1 MFDAFLTS
9 LSERKI
15 GLFFLLMAVWF
26 IFFMPAHAGELTGTA
41 HFNYSGQEEDQE
53 TFYTSETLLRL
64 MWRTALS
71 NTDTLNFHVQ
81 YFRKDISNPETEQ
94 IRPLFGIN
102 ASGRKYRWVFEYSEF
117 EQRNLEGTIFT
128 QTTDSLFTTF
138 HFEPDDEYPD
148 LTFDFSRRTSKDDLE
163 QPNVDYT
170 ETDWGLRTTYDK
182 DPISF
187 RYGHREN
194 EFDNHLTFLTATNL
208 QIVTGVAVD
217 QSGGIYATDSFADR
231 VFRFSVSGVFL
242 GEFGMTGSGEGQ
254 FQDPSGIEINAGIIY
269 VVDST
274 NHRVQRFNSAG
285 NFLSEWGSLG
295 FGNGE
300 FNTPYGIAID
310 DTGVYITDQ
319 VNDRVQ
325 KFTNEGQFL
334 ISFGSPGAGSGN
346 FESPSGITSNGNLVF
361 VADTMNHRIQVFNTD
376 GTFLNE
382 WGSFGSGPGEF
393 QMPIDVA
400 LDSINRLYVTD
411 TGNNRIQIFTAEG
424 IFLDEFG
431 LGGNGPGEF
440 DSPRGIAINFADDLI
455 IADTGNNRIQIL
467 NNDGSFRF
475 EISQVSVEERT
486 RSTDFSTDSLNINY
500 ARELL
505 EGFHAS
511 FDYDLLR
518 SKEKDADT
526 NEELASNQRQKI
538 NGQFLLRPYRWI
550 SWMSS
555 MYLRRLETETA
566 DIAVEREDITQT
578 HTLSVQPIQKIRA
591 TAMYTLSDRDN
602 SAGFDE
608 DSSSSNLGFSFLPTD
623 RLSFNLAYT
632 NQQDEQDG
640 RQVVDRDSISA
651 RTRMKIFRGVDLNLQ
666 LSSDRYEDSLTEQSV
681 SSRRMLSRLKLQLR
695 PRLTVNTMAEYN
707 TSDSEFAGASE
718 ISSST
723 ILSRLDLIWGISR
736 HLDFFGNLNFTRNE
750 SSGVTRENQRYF
762 TSFSWR
768 MNEKLTF
775 FLGQRG
781 GSQEERVST
790 LRTQAILRVLGNGRL
805 AVNFG
810 IEKGETI
817 DRRFVFASFIKSF

>member
-1 MFDAFLTS
+1 MFDNFLTI
-9 LSERKI
+9 LSRIKI
-15 GLFFLLMAVWF
+15 GFLSLFMAAWL
-26 IFFMPAHAGELTGTA
+26 ICPAPAGAGELTGTVN
-41 HFNYSGQEEDQE
+41 FSYSGQEENEE

-81 YFRKDISNPETEQ
+81 YFREDISNPETEQ
-94 IRPLFGIN
+94 IRPLFGVN
-102 ASGRKYRWVFEYSEF
+102 ASGPKYRWTFEYSEF

-128 QTTDSLFTTF
+128 QTTDTLFTTF
-138 HFEPDDEYPD
+138 HLEPGDEYPD
-148 LTFDFSRRTSKDDLE
+148 LRVDFSKRTSKDDLE
-163 QPNVDYT
+163 QPNVDYAET
-170 ETDWGLRTTYDK
+170 EWGLRTTYNK

-217 QSGGIYATDSFADR
+217 QSGGIYVTDSFADR
-231 VFRFSVSGVFL
+231 VFRFSVSGIFL
-242 GEFGMTGSGEGQ
+242 GEFGNTGSGEGQ
-254 FQDPSGIEINAGIIY
+254 FRDPSGIEVNAGIIY

-274 NHRVQRFNSAG
+274 NHRVQRFNSTG
-285 NFLSEWGSLG
+285 NFISAWGSLG
-295 FGNGE
+295 FGDGE

-310 DTGVYITDQ
+310 DTGAYITDQ

-334 ISFGSPGAGSGN
+334 LSFGTSGSGSGN
-346 FESPSGITSNGNLVF
+346 FTSPSGITSNGNLVF

-393 QMPIDVA
+393 QMPTDVA
-400 LDSINRLYVTD
+400 LDSINRVFVTD
-411 TGNNRIQIFTAEG
+411 TGNNRIQVFTALG

-431 LGGNGPGEF
+431 LEGSGPGEF
-440 DSPRGIAINFADDLI
+440 NDPRGIAVNFADDLI
-455 IADTGNNRIQIL
+455 IADTGNNRIQVL
-467 NNDGSFRF
+467 NNNGFFRF
-475 EISQVSVEERT
+475 EISQVSREERT
-486 RSTDFSTDSLNINY
+486 RSTDFKTDSLNITY
-500 ARELL
+500 AREFY

-518 SKEKDADT
+518 SEEKDADT
-526 NEELASNQRQKI
+526 NEDLASNLRQNI
-538 NGQFLLRPYRWI
+538 DGQFLLRPYQWL

-555 MYLRRLETETA
+555 MRLRLVETETA
-566 DIAVEREDITQT
+566 DLTVEREDLSQT
-578 HTLSVQPIQKIRA
+578 HTLSVQPIPKIRA
-591 TAMYTLSDRDN
+591 TAMHTLSNRDN

-608 DSSSSNLGFSFLPTD
+608 DSSFANLGFSFLPTN
-623 RLSFNLAYT
+623 RVSFNFGYT

-640 RQVVDRDSISA
+640 REVLERDSLSA
-651 RTRMKIFRGVDLNLQ
+651 RTGMKIYRGVDLNLQ
-666 LSSDRYEDSLTEQSV
+666 LSTGRYKDSLTQQRV
-681 SSRRMLSRLKLQLR
+681 STQRVLSRLKLQLR
-695 PRLTVNTMAEYN
+695 PRLTVNTTAEYN
-707 TSDSEFAGASE
+707 TSDSEFAEAPE

-723 ILSRLDLIWGISR
+723 ILSKLDLIWGISR
-736 HLDFFGNLNFTRNE
+736 NFDFFGNLNYTKNE

-762 TSFSWR
+762 ANFIWR

-781 GSQEERVST
+781 GSREEKVST
-790 LRTQAILRVLGNGRL
+790 FRTQAILRVLGNGRL
-805 AVNFG
+805 AINFG
-810 IEKGETI
+810 IENGESF